1 MENKKTYYL
10 SELQTQAEV
19 ELEERIKEEEI
30 KMMDSD
36 IIKPTYAIELDDLI
50 AEVSDNNIPIYTYD
64 LLQYASNNF
73 DLIQPNDSAGV
84 SPDVVMII
92 QANIYELLVQDL
104 YEYLNERKGE

>member
-10 SELQTQAEV
+10 SELQTQAEE

-73 DLIQPNDSAGV
+73 DLLEQNDMV
-84 SPDVVMII
+84 DDQPDVVSII
-92 QANIYELLVQDL
+92 QANIYELLMEDL